1 MGILTKN
8 ANVKLLYKTT
18 RDYLIASVSI
28 LIFTGVALFVT
39 LRNEVGDEMDE
50 QLELQA
56 DELFAI
62 ARSGELINSPFA
74 KIEKVDSNS
83 PIGKV
88 FGDSMIFDRVQ
99 QVEEEYYFLRETQN
113 IEGQRYQALVMTSH
127 IGWDRYYLTIS
138 YIFILVA
145 LLLTGSGVAINYLSN
160 KKIWAPFFDNL
171 KNVREFSVSSPTE
184 LKLKESSI
192 AEFKELNLTLKAL
205 TDKSRREYLSLREF
219 TENASHEIQTPLSII
234 RSKLDRMSQMDISEE
249 LAEYIVQAKSGVDRL
264 SKMNKSLLL
273 LAKLDNAVFK
283 DNQPIELNVLLNSL
297 IRNMEDLFSTRQIK
311 LQENTENTTISADP
325 YLAETLL
332 TNLLSNALRY
342 TPVSGLVDITLANRL
357 LSISNTGEKQEFPEE
372 LIFERF
378 TKSQSNI
385 NSTGLGLA
393 IAKEICKMNNW
404 DISYR
409 FKDGLHR
416 FEVQF

>member
-1 MGILTKN
+1 M
-8 ANVKLLYKTT
+8 KLLYKTT
-18 RDYLIASVSI
+18 RDYLIASISI
-28 LIFTGVALFVT
+28 LVITGVALFAT

-74 KIEKVDSNS
+74 KIQKVPSHT
-83 PIGKV
+83 PIGQV

-99 QVEEEYYFLRETQN
+99 QMEEEYYFLRETKD
-113 IEGQRYQALVMTSH
+113 IEGQRYQAVVMTSH

-160 KKIWAPFFDNL
+160 KKIWAPFFENL
-171 KNVREFSVSSPTE
+171 KNVRAFSVSSPTE

-192 AEFKELNLTLKAL
+192 AEFKELNQTFKDL

-249 LAEYIVQAKSGVDRL
+249 MAEHINQARSGVDRL

-283 DNQPIELNVLLNSL
+283 DSQPIELDILLNSL

-311 LQENTENTTISADP
+311 LKENVEHTSISADP
-325 YLAETLL
+325 YLAETLV

-342 TPVSGLVDITLANRL
+342 TPITGLVDITLTNRIL
-357 LSISNTGEKQEFPEE
+357 LISNTGEKPEFAEE

-393 IAKEICKMNNW
+393 IVKEICKMNNW
-404 DISYR
+404 NISYQ
-409 FKDGLHR
+409 FKDGWHL